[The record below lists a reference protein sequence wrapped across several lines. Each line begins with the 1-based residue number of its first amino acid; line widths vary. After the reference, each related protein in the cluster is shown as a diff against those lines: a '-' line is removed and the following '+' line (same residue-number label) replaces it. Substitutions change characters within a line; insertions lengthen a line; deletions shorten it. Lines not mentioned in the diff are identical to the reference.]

1 MIEVNL
7 HPEGR
12 AEPRKRRRRS
22 RFELKL
28 PDFEGFG
35 GMAAIREDPWRYV
48 FIAAVVLAPAAIGL
62 MWYTHRAERG
72 ALEERLEAAAADS
85 ARLAELQTLSDS
97 LIRRRQ
103 ELRERIQLI
112 QGFDQDRFVWPH
124 LMDEISRSLPE
135 NTWITQITRRGSL
148 PNVSVELVGLTTDPL
163 LVTDFVRALQR
174 QPHVGGVRIVGS
186 QRRQV
191 GSVNA
196 HNFTLIASYER
207 PPPDQVRTEPLMGG
221 S

>member
-12 AEPRKRRRRS
+12 AEPRKRRRRLQ
-22 RFELKL
+22 LKL
-28 PDFEGFG
+28 PDWEGFG
-35 GMAAIREDPWRYV
+35 GMAAIRGDPWRYV
-48 FIAAVVLAPAAIGL
+48 FFAALVLAPAAVLG
-62 MWYTHRAERG
+62 MWYTQRAERSD
-72 ALEERLEAAAADS
+72 LQQRLEAAAADS

-103 ELRERIQLI
+103 QLRERIQLI
-112 QGFDQDRFVWPH
+112 RGFDEDRFVWPH
-124 LMDEISRSLPE
+124 LMDEISRALPE
-135 NTWITQITRRGSL
+135 NTWITQISRRGSL
-148 PNVSVELVGLTTDPL
+148 PDVSVELQGMTTEPL

-174 QPHVGGVRIVGS
+174 QPHVGSVRIVRS

-191 GSVNA
+191 GGVNA

-207 PPPDQVRTEPLMGG
+207 PPLGQVRTEPLIGG